1 MEKSLIALEKL
12 IQGSGDLAALQAA
25 IAETVGQR
33 PGTARDIEQA
43 VEVATR
49 AGRLDPALRAQIVEF
64 INAQA
69 RRALESGAQQVADR
83 TRIRAVR
90 PQPAPDATRIDPRIA
105 ARRTQAPAPP
115 APAPAAEPPETQWLE
130 PPPDASATPSTHW
143 LEPPPEP
150 PAAQTQWLAPPKQT
164 VAPGPVTQATQP
176 LSAEER
182 AALALQGS
190 DDGELREGAVLLNR
204 YRLEQ
209 RLGDGG
215 MGVVFRARDLLEQE
229 FSDQP
234 YLAIKVL
241 KPDFREHPDSLK
253 ALHEEVQKSRSL
265 THPNIVNVY
274 TFDRDGDVFFMTME
288 LLEGRTLKERIDTDC
303 RLGMPFDD
311 AWPIIEGAGRALAY
325 AHQHSVVHSDLKPS
339 NIFVTR
345 EGQAKVLDFGI
356 ARAIGGSGSS
366 RFDAQSLGA
375 LTPGYASCE
384 MLEGKPPD
392 PRDDVYAFACV
403 VYEVLTGRHPFAAA
417 PAVLARDSKLKV
429 RPIEG
434 LSRKRNA
441 AIERA
446 LAFDRDQRTPSIE
459 RFLKDL
465 QPPAPMT
472 KMRMLAY
479 AAAAVAV
486 VAVGG
491 AFYWLAG
498 GIETTEEAD
507 RAFVQ
512 RLMQARDE
520 RSQDYDAEL
529 VDLLLEQGM
538 DYLTQARE
546 RFDPAI
552 LSEGVT
558 TAHYA
563 FTKALE
569 MDPHNQRAAEG
580 VLEVLRMYRLRAQQ
594 AAAAG
599 RHREALELTDIGL
612 RINPESR
619 ELRRLRATLLEKLA
633 AETAQ

>member
-1 MEKSLIALEKL
+1 
-12 IQGSGDLAALQAA
+12 
-25 IAETVGQR
+25 
-33 PGTARDIEQA
+33 
-43 VEVATR
+43 
-49 AGRLDPALRAQIVEF
+49 
-64 INAQA
+64 
-69 RRALESGAQQVADR
+69 
-83 TRIRAVR
+83 
-90 PQPAPDATRIDPRIA
+90 
-105 ARRTQAPAPP
+105 
-115 APAPAAEPPETQWLE
+115 
-130 PPPDASATPSTHW
+130 
-143 LEPPPEP
+143 
-150 PAAQTQWLAPPKQT
+150 
-164 VAPGPVTQATQP
+164 
-176 LSAEER
+176 
-182 AALALQGS
+182 
-190 DDGELREGAVLLNR
+190 
-204 YRLEQ
+204 
-209 RLGDGG
+209 
-215 MGVVFRARDLLEQE
+215 
-229 FSDQP
+229 
-234 YLAIKVL
+234 
-241 KPDFREHPDSLK
+241 
-253 ALHEEVQKSRSL
+253 
-265 THPNIVNVY
+265 PNIVNVY

-325 AHQHSVVHSDLKPS
+325 AHQHAVVHSDLKPS

-356 ARAIGGSGSS
+356 ARAIGGGGPGST

-392 PRDDVYAFACV
+392 PRDDVYSFACV
-403 VYEVLTGRHPFAAA
+403 VYELLTGRHPFAQA

-446 LAFDRDQRTPSIE
+446 LAFDRDKRTPSIE

-465 QPPAPMT
+465 APPAPMT
-472 KMRMLAY
+472 RARMAAY
-479 AAAAVAV
+479 AAAAVGV
-486 VAVGG
+486 VAIGG
-491 AFYWLAG
+491 AFFWLAG

-520 RSQDYDAEL
+520 RSPDYDAEL
-529 VDLLLEQGM
+529 VDLLLEQGT
-538 DYLTQARE
+538 DYLTQARA

-569 MDPHNQRAAEG
+569 MDPQNQRAAEG
-580 VLEVLRMYRLRAQQ
+580 VLEVLRMYRQRAQE
-594 AAAAG
+594 AASQG
-599 RHREALELTDIGL
+599 RHREALELADIGL

-619 ELRRLRATLLEKLA
+619 ELRRLRASLLEKLA
-633 AETAQ
+633 AEPAQ